1 MATFDIRP
9 ATVDDADVI
18 AWHRAAMFRDMGD
31 IAAEDVEPLLRAT
44 AAWVRGAMPAG
55 DYVAWMATPSDE
67 PRRVIGGVG
76 MQLRALIPRPRPAG
90 RGLLDGRQ
98 GLIVNVFVEREYR
111 RQGVARA
118 LTEAALD
125 WGREASLV
133 SIVLHASP
141 AGRPLYEALGFV
153 ATNEMRYDRLR
164 PLA

>member
-31 IAAEDVEPLLRAT
+31 IAADDVEPLLRAT
-44 AAWVRGAMPAG
+44 AAWVRGAIPAG
-55 DYVAWMATPSDE
+55 DYVAWMATPRDD
-67 PRRVIGGVG
+67 PRRVIGGAG

-90 RGLLDGRQ
+90 PGILDGRQ

-125 WGREASLV
+125 WGREAGLV

-153 ATNEMRYDRLR
+153 TTNEMRYDRLR
-164 PLA
+164 PRA